1 MFHSTPLSNFTDELI
16 KKQGCQMSGEGFS
29 YKAGKYPSTSL
40 LETNCAYLCPSDYA
54 AVLGN
59 EKSDNVYLERN
70 GHVVLLR
77 PGRGSGSV
85 AAHHDPMPEVPQGV
99 ILLSTFHRTKWA
111 APLDNTPITVSR
123 SKFDA
128 TARATTVVFMI
139 KPMAKQQKPVTIDTA
154 KLKVR
159 ITEKFVHLP
168 LAIGQDLAISDGSD
182 FFILGVVGM
191 SGKNK
196 EIVSDETTLAFYRD
210 TEAIFQTQTKEI
222 KLTGEYAVA
231 EVSAVAKALMNLIN
245 DTPEKNEQGGITN
258 AESLGIGGLNKQ
270 FKDIFRRAFM
280 SRIFPPDKLAELG
293 QTHVKGL
300 LLYGPPGTGKT
311 LTARK
316 IGELLNARP
325 PKMVSGP
332 ELLDKYVGG
341 SEQKVRDLFSDAFE
355 EWKERENASELH
367 IIIIDELDAVC
378 KQRGSKSD
386 NTGTMDS
393 LVNQLLAMMDGPD
406 ALGNVLVVGMTNRKE
421 LLDEALMRPGR
432 FEVHL
437 EIGLPDCRG
446 REQILR
452 IHTKNLV
459 AAKSLASDVDIA
471 HLAERTPNFSGAELA
486 GLVRS
491 ATSFAMERAIEKTK
505 SVGPNKLPNLNKVD
519 VLVVAEDFER
529 ALGEVTAGYGQAD
542 RTLLDAA
549 APLSILKATGYE
561 SVVQQAV
568 SFGEAVLNSS
578 ITTGAMLLAAP
589 AAGTGCTA
597 LCSVIAKRLGCE
609 FVRII
614 SAEQLVM
621 RTSTEYGRADLICQ
635 IFEAAYRVPRA
646 LIILD
651 GIESIIQYT
660 PIGFRFSS
668 NVLQTLNALICRPAP
683 PDHKLIV
690 LGTTTCLTAMSD
702 VGLASVFGQV
712 CNIPSLTPDQA
723 LCALCEYAAVAPN
736 LEEKRN
742 ATHQVSVKYYLQPNP
757 VKYEAYAEYKL
768 FLERQKQGIPIT
780 IRNVLLAYEMAKVTV
795 RKDAL
800 SRNPNAQQA
809 VITDSVMART
819 LNATLS

>member
-1 MFHSTPLSNFTDELI
+1 
-16 KKQGCQMSGEGFS
+16 MSGEGFS
-29 YKAGKYPSTSL
+29 YKAGKYPNKPGKYPSTSL

-70 GHVVLLR
+70 GHVVLVR
-77 PGRGSGSV
+77 PGKDIGS
-85 AAHHDPMPEVPQGV
+85 ATAHHDPVPKVPQGV
-99 ILLSTFHRTKWA
+99 ILLSPFHETKW

-128 TARATTVVFMI
+128 TARAIAVVFMI
-139 KPMAKQQKPVTIDTA
+139 KPMVKQQKPVTISTA
-154 KLKVR
+154 NLNAR

-182 FFILGVVGM
+182 FFILMVVGM
-191 SGKNK
+191 FGDNR
-196 EIVSDETTLAFYRD
+196 EIVSDETTLTFCTD
-210 TEAIFQTQTKEI
+210 TATIFQTQIKEI
-222 KLTGEYAVA
+222 ELTGEYAIA
-231 EVSAVAKALMNLIN
+231 EVSAVAKALMNLIS
-245 DTPEKNEQGGITN
+245 DTSEKNEQGGIIN

-280 SRIFPPDKLAELG
+280 SRIFPPDKLAKLG

-325 PKMVSGP
+325 PKMVSGS
-332 ELLDKYVGG
+332 ELLDKYIGG
-341 SEQKVRDLFSDAFE
+341 SEQKVRDLFSDAFK

-459 AAKSLASDVDIA
+459 AAKSLASDVNIA
-471 HLAERTPNFSGAELA
+471 HLAECTPNFSGAELA

-505 SVGPNKLPNLNKVD
+505 SVGPNKLLYLDMIGVQVEAK
-519 VLVVAEDFER
+519 DFER
-529 ALGEVTAGYGQAD
+529 ALGEVKAGYGQAD

-549 APLSILKATGYE
+549 APLGILKATGYE

-589 AAGTGCTA
+589 ATGTGCTA

-668 NVLQTLNALICRPAP
+668 TVLQTLTALIRRPTQ
-683 PDHKLIV
+683 PDHRLVV
-690 LGTTTCLTAMSD
+690 LGTTTHLKAMSD
-702 VGLASVFGQV
+702 VGFAGVFNQV

-723 LCALCEYAAVAPN
+723 LCALCEYATVALD

-742 ATHQVSVKYYLQPNP
+742 AAHQVSVRYYLQPNP
-757 VKYEAYAEYKL
+757 VEYEAYAVYKL
-768 FLERQKQGIPIT
+768 FLERQKRRIPIT
-780 IRNVLLAYEMAKVTV
+780 IRSVLFAYELAKTAV

-819 LNATLS
+819 LNATLL

>member
-1 MFHSTPLSNFTDELI
+1 
-16 KKQGCQMSGEGFS
+16 MSGEGFS
-29 YKAGKYPSTSL
+29 YRAGKYPSAAI
-40 LETNCAYLCPSDYA
+40 LETNCAYLCPEDYA
-54 AVLGN
+54 TVLGKN
-59 EKSDNVYLERN
+59 KSEHVYLERN

-77 PGRGSGSV
+77 SGRDSRS
-85 AAHHDPMPEVPQGV
+85 AMSQQDTLPEVPQGM
-99 ILLSTFHRTKWA
+99 IFLSTFHRTKWA
-111 APLDNTPITVSR
+111 APLDNTPICVAR
-123 SKFDA
+123 SKFDGTAEA
-128 TARATTVVFMI
+128 TSVIFTI
-139 KPMAKQQKPVTIDTA
+139 KPLSKQQKPVTIDTA
-154 KLKVR
+154 KLMACV
-159 ITEKFVHLP
+159 TEKFVHLP
-168 LAIGQDLAISDGSD
+168 LAIGQDLAIGYLSD
-182 FFILGVVGM
+182 FFILGVVGL
-191 SGKNK
+191 SGKHK
-196 EIVSDETTLAFYRD
+196 EIVSDETTLVFCKD
-210 TEAIFQTQTKEI
+210 TAATFQSQIKEI
-222 KLTGEYAVA
+222 KVVGEYAVT

-245 DTPEKNEQGGITN
+245 DTPEQSDKGGITN
-258 AESLGIGGLNKQ
+258 AENLGIGGLNKQ

-355 EWKERENASELH
+355 EWKERDNASELH

-393 LVNQLLAMMDGPD
+393 LVNQLLAMMDGSD

-437 EIGLPDCRG
+437 EIGLPDCQG

-459 AAKSLASDVDIA
+459 AAKSLASDVNIKS
-471 HLAERTPNFSGAELA
+471 LAERTPNFSGAELA

-491 ATSFAMERAIEKTK
+491 ATSFAMERAIEKTR

-519 VLVVAEDFER
+519 VLVVAEDFEK

-542 RTLLDAA
+542 RSLLDAA
-549 APLSILKATGYE
+549 APLGILKATGYE
-561 SVVQQAV
+561 SIIQQAV
-568 SFGEAVLNSS
+568 SFGEAILNSS
-578 ITTGAMLLAAP
+578 ITTGAILLAAP

-609 FVRII
+609 FVRIV

-668 NVLQTLNALICRPAP
+668 NVLQTLTALIRRPTP
-683 PDHKLIV
+683 PNHRLVV
-690 LGTTTCLTAMSD
+690 LGTTTCLTAMRD
-702 VGLASVFGQV
+702 VGLAGVFDQI

-723 LCALCEYAAVAPN
+723 LCALCEYAAVASD
-736 LEEKRN
+736 LEEKRS
-742 ATHQVSVKYYLQPNP
+742 ATHQVGVKYYLPPNP
-757 VKYEAYAEYKL
+757 TKYETYAEYKI
-768 FLERQKQGIPIT
+768 FLERQKHGTPIT
-780 IRNVLLAYEMAKVTV
+780 IRNVLLAYEMAKTTV
-795 RKDAL
+795 RKDTL

-809 VITDSVMART
+809 VITDSVMAKT
-819 LNATLS
+819 LDATLP

>member
-1 MFHSTPLSNFTDELI
+1 
-16 KKQGCQMSGEGFS
+16 MSGNGFS
-29 YKAGKYPSTSL
+29 YRAGKYPSTAF
-40 LETNCAYLCPSDYA
+40 LETNCAYLCPEDYA

-59 EKSDNVYLERN
+59 EKSGNVYLERN

-77 PGRGSGSV
+77 QGRDSKST
-85 AAHHDPMPEVPQGV
+85 APQQAQLPDVPQGT

-123 SKFDA
+123 SRLSSAAEA
-128 TARATTVVFMI
+128 TSVIFII
-139 KPMAKQQKPVTIDTA
+139 KPMARQQKPVTVDTA
-154 KLKVR
+154 QLKARVA
-159 ITEKFVHLP
+159 EKFVHLP
-168 LAIGQDLAISDGSD
+168 LAIGQDLAISYGSD
-182 FFILGVVGM
+182 FFILGIVGM
-191 SGKNK
+191 SGKHK
-196 EIVSDETTLAFYRD
+196 EIVNDDTTLVFQRD
-210 TEAIFQTQTKEI
+210 TAMTFQSQAKEI
-222 KLTGEYAVA
+222 KVVGEYAVS
-231 EVSAVAKALMNLIN
+231 EVSAVAKALMNLIS
-245 DTPEKNEQGGITN
+245 DTPEQGESGGITN
-258 AESLGIGGLNKQ
+258 AENLGIGGLNKQ

-355 EWKERENASELH
+355 EWKEREAASELH

-437 EIGLPDCRG
+437 EIGLPDCQG

-459 AAKSLASDVDIA
+459 ASKSLASNVNIKY
-471 HLAERTPNFSGAELA
+471 LAEHTPNFSGAELA

-519 VLVVAEDFER
+519 VLVTQEDFEK

-542 RTLLDAA
+542 RSLLDAA
-549 APLSILKATGYE
+549 APLGILKSTGYE
-561 SVVQQAV
+561 CVIQQAV
-568 SFGEAVLNSS
+568 SFGEAILNSS
-578 ITTGAMLLAAP
+578 ITTGAMLLAAS

-597 LCSVIAKRLGCE
+597 LCSVIAEKLGCE
-609 FVRII
+609 FVRIV

-635 IFEAAYRVPRA
+635 VFEAAYRVPRA

-668 NVLQTLNALICRPAP
+668 NVLQTLTALIRRPTP
-683 PDHKLIV
+683 PNHRLVV
-690 LGTTTCLTAMSD
+690 LGTTTCLTAMRD
-702 VGLASVFGQV
+702 VGLAGVFDQI
-712 CNIPSLTPDQA
+712 CNVPPLTPDQA
-723 LCALCEYAAVAPN
+723 LCALCEYASIASD

-742 ATHQVSVKYYLQPNP
+742 SAHKVSVKYYLPPNP
-757 VKYEAYAEYKL
+757 TKYETYAEYKV
-768 FLERQKQGIPIT
+768 FLERQKQGTPIT
-780 IRNVLLAYEMAKVTV
+780 IRNVLLAYEMAKTTI
-795 RKDAL
+795 RKEAL
-800 SRNPNAQQA
+800 SHNPNAQQA
-809 VITDSVMART
+809 VITDSLMAKT
-819 LNATLS
+819 LDATLP

>member
-1 MFHSTPLSNFTDELI
+1 
-16 KKQGCQMSGEGFS
+16 MSGEGFS
-29 YKAGKYPSTSL
+29 YKAGKYPNKPGKYPSTSL

-70 GHVVLLR
+70 GHVVLVR
-77 PGRGSGSV
+77 PGKDIGS
-85 AAHHDPMPEVPQGV
+85 ATAHHDPVPKVPQGV
-99 ILLSTFHRTKWA
+99 ILLSPFHETKW

-128 TARATTVVFMI
+128 TARAIAVVFMI
-139 KPMAKQQKPVTIDTA
+139 KPMVKQQKPVTISTA
-154 KLKVR
+154 NLNAR

-182 FFILGVVGM
+182 FFILMVVGM
-191 SGKNK
+191 FGDNR
-196 EIVSDETTLAFYRD
+196 EIVSDETTLTFCTD
-210 TEAIFQTQTKEI
+210 TATIFQTQIKEI
-222 KLTGEYAVA
+222 ELTGEYAIA

-245 DTPEKNEQGGITN
+245 DTPEKNEQGGIIN

-280 SRIFPPDKLAELG
+280 SRIFPPDKLAKLG

-325 PKMVSGP
+325 PKMVSGS
-332 ELLDKYVGG
+332 ELLDKYIGG
-341 SEQKVRDLFSDAFE
+341 SEQKVRDLFSDAFK

-505 SVGPNKLPNLNKVD
+505 SVGPNKLLYLDMIGVQVEAK
-519 VLVVAEDFER
+519 DFER
-529 ALGEVTAGYGQAD
+529 ALGEVKAGYGQAD

-549 APLSILKATGYE
+549 APLGILKATGYE

-668 NVLQTLNALICRPAP
+668 TVLQTLTALIRRPTQ
-683 PDHKLIV
+683 PDHRLVV
-690 LGTTTCLTAMSD
+690 LGTTTHLKAMSD
-702 VGLASVFGQV
+702 VGFAGVFNQV
-712 CNIPSLTPDQA
+712 YNISSLTPDQA
-723 LCALCEYAAVAPN
+723 LCALCEYATVALD

-742 ATHQVSVKYYLQPNP
+742 AAHQVSVRYYLQPNP
-757 VKYEAYAEYKL
+757 VEYEAYAVYKL
-768 FLERQKQGIPIT
+768 FLERQKRRIPIT
-780 IRNVLLAYEMAKVTV
+780 IRSVLFAYELAKTAV

-800 SRNPNAQQA
+800 SRDPDARQA
-809 VITDSVMART
+809 VITDSMMAKT
-819 LNATLS
+819 LNATLP